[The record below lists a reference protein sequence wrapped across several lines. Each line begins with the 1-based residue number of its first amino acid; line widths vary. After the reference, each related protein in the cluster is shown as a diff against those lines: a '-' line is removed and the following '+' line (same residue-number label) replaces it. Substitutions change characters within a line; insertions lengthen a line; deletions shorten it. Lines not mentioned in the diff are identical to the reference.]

1 MRVFRQAFVGF
12 LLALASGAFGFGC
25 DERAATLPQTLTIDA
40 LGQVGLRCELDA
52 ARSSVDELHWWCER
66 DVVADGT
73 AGGEVSFEGS
83 GGTHW
88 SCVELAGFEG
98 SGGTHWFC
106 EETGASNVAPGS
118 QGGWDCVETNTENPQ
133 SDWTCVPSSR
143 PSEEP
148 ACTALSHPPQGL
160 WTDPFEWVSD
170 CSGCANGSAVQTCQ
184 AIYVGRVDH
193 VMGNLA
199 DLSFAK
205 NDGSGPNATVNYW
218 VLSAP
223 AESLECSV
231 QPLSSMAVRAF
242 GVWPAGEPLLQVK
255 GVPIWESEAAL
266 MSAPAGAEQ
275 TLALVTGGDD
285 EVAMRRWYQRDGF
298 GFVRA
303 CLP

>member
-170 CSGCANGSAVQTCQ
+170 CSASRDSVYSPGETSPTPSMRESMRWSRSRCMA
-184 AIYVGRVDH
+184 
-193 VMGNLA
+193 
-199 DLSFAK
+199 
-205 NDGSGPNATVNYW
+205 W
-218 VLSAP
+218 VARLRRFSAP
-223 AESLECSV
+223 GSTTS
-231 QPLSSMAVRAF
+231 QIWPKTSSKSASSKEASPSR
-242 GVWPAGEPLLQVK
+242 PA
-255 GVPIWESEAAL
+255 
-266 MSAPAGAEQ
+266 
-275 TLALVTGGDD
+275 
-285 EVAMRRWYQRDGF
+285 RR
-298 GFVRA
+298 
-303 CLP
+303 